1 MAEEDNVAAV
11 DSSVCGQGQKA
22 PDSSTS
28 KVPVDGAAEH
38 DLTIFFGRK
47 NTSPVLKL
55 VTARI
60 VVEYGM
66 RFQSICARPT
76 LSVLVRNA
84 IVSKNIAGQGKM
96 YDELQTTNPGSEK
109 ALLDKF
115 AAALGKTARQH
126 KVAIAEMVA
135 QLFEQTDCPQINH
148 VKKTVFGI
156 DGGGPIKHPTID
168 TILKIVPRGALSV
181 FIACNAS

>member
-66 RFQSICARPT
+66 WFQSICARPKD
-76 LSVLVRNA
+76 VRPLDYACDIAMRYRYA
-84 IVSKNIAGQGKM
+84 IS
-96 YDELQTTNPGSEK
+96 Y
-109 ALLDKF
+109 
-115 AAALGKTARQH
+115 
-126 KVAIAEMVA
+126 
-135 QLFEQTDCPQINH
+135 
-148 VKKTVFGI
+148 
-156 DGGGPIKHPTID
+156 TI
-168 TILKIVPRGALSV
+168 
-181 FIACNAS
+181 